1 MSGFGQT
8 VTMQRLAHIL
18 SCLILALAL
27 VLNGPGSVG
36 PAKGAI
42 MVTLCAGD
50 APATIWLDVDGNP
63 VLPGQNHAKCLDCL
77 LFAAPL
83 PRTFSLLPL
92 YAPLRIPAGRNLP
105 VAVVPW
111 HPDSRGPPRVQAD
124 ALATGTF
131 AVPSSPDFN
140 RPCCN
145 LMNIK
150 QFCRF
155 GRPSESAR
163 T

>member
-63 VLPGQNHAKCLDCL
+63 VLPGQTHAKCLDCL

-92 YAPLRIPAGRNLP
+92 HAPLHIRTGLNQP

-111 HPDSRGPPRVQAD
+111 QTAYLHPDSRGPPPAQAD
-124 ALATGTF
+124 AFRNRDLCRAVQSRLQSTLLQLDEYQAILSIRAT
-131 AVPSSPDFN
+131 V
-140 RPCCN
+140 
-145 LMNIK
+145 
-150 QFCRF
+150 
-155 GRPSESAR
+155 
-163 T
+163 